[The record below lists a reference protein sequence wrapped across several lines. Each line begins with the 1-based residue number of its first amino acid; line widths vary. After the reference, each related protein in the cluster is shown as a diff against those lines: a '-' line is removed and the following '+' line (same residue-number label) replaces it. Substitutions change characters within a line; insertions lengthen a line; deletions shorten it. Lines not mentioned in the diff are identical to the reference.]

1 MVEGDVIDAASVVG
15 GVDGCVFFSSW
26 RRKRAFPSIYVTL
39 MMFLKK
45 ALQEGRENRAALL
58 RPPAAEIY
66 ANHLQ
71 DGVHV

>member
-1 MVEGDVIDAASVVG
+1 MVEEDVIDAASVAG
-15 GVDGCVFFSSW
+15 GVDMRAFPSW
-26 RRKRAFPSIYVTL
+26 RRKRVFPSIYITL

-45 ALQEGRENRAALL
+45 ALQEGQENRAVLL